1 MFDDLG
7 PLVMVHF
14 ITACLAIMLGAA
26 IFLIRKGTK
35 LHRSLGAA
43 YIAMMFVTVVSV
55 IPVEATVMPFFGT
68 RFGFYHVF
76 VVIGFISLAFGI
88 RAVLKWRST
97 RDPEWLRAHQIHLAY
112 SYAGLLMAGFSQ
124 MATNP
129 RWLMVHVDSMTQFW
143 VIFAAVNMA
152 IYAVAMWL
160 IQTRI
165 AKGDPLRWKPA
176 ARP

>member
-1 MFDDLG
+1 MFTDLG
-7 PLVMVHF
+7 PLVLIHF
-14 ITACLAIMLGAA
+14 VTACYAIIAGAA
-26 IFLIRKGTK
+26 IFLMPKGK
-35 LHRSLGAA
+35 QLHRTVGTS
-43 YIAMMFVTVVSV
+43 YIAAMFVTVASV
-55 IPVEATVMPFFGT
+55 VPVEATVMPIMGS
-68 RFGFYHVF
+68 RFGFFHVF
-76 VVIGFISLAFGI
+76 VVLGFISLAFGI
-88 RAVLKWRST
+88 RAILKWRST

-143 VIFAAVNMA
+143 TIFAAVNIA

-176 ARP
+176 KA